1 MICSVS
7 CFLGIL
13 FPVFEAIRFLFLIK
27 IAQIFALVPII
38 AVMFTFSFSAAFAAD
53 PVSGSTATHAEAMAQ
68 AEKEIVDSFNKNIAA
83 AKASLAAE
91 YKETV
96 INANCTIAGS
106 VYAATLDEI
115 AKNFADIV
123 KIAAQQVDKA
133 EAAETNVET
142 LKNAIKA
149 VTKVKPNLAY
159 GGARDI
165 EVAVADLANLTA
177 SELVS
182 YVTLAADQPA
192 TDLQAYYM
200 VFTWTNALS
209 AMKDYLNGEIAKLDM
224 SLYTNDVAN
233 KNDPYKTTWAQ
244 LAEKKKADLLD
255 AVADTTINIGMGQTA
270 SYTALQAMYKAVLTD
285 GLVAYKTVNT
295 ISGETVVVSYKLAG
309 DIKTKEDLANSD
321 ATTSAE
327 KAALK
332 ALVQQNAATAY
343 KNALA
348 TYNQEVSNAK
358 TAAEKKAAQDKLD
371 AAKEKI
377 DAFSANRIVLIDE
390 DYIKTADRVAYREDL
405 GQICLDRQK
414 NYEALEKA
422 AAAYKLQVEKDGS
435 LTYVASIIDENLAKA
450 KPIVFNGDAY
460 DAAKLVDGAKNE
472 ASNLA
477 WEKEVAVAALNDEMD
492 DILYAADGSD
502 LYYAPEKAKV
512 EAAYQKMIDKVNAA
526 ETSEQLRALNKKV
539 SLAGIDNK
547 EAVNRKVEGYLNTT
561 KFMDAVN
568 NYVDYLNI
576 GIASYADG
584 YREKLAAA
592 DKADVAEFLAENNAR
607 TNADVAGLFAKAEE
621 YAKAIPTNADK
632 KAEKVAVDELVKALP
647 NVITVA
653 DKDAVKAAWEAADKA
668 DYMPAKL
675 ATAVAL
681 LKAAEEKAIDDM
693 IAALPK
699 TITTADKAA
708 VTAIQDAVKAFK
720 NEKMYMPTDKDGN
733 ITGKATYGKE
743 KAAKDAFKDLRDAEK
758 AAVEATIAAL
768 PADATAAQVK
778 AARDAVDAFVKEYTD
793 ASEPYQAIAKIANL
807 DKLTFLEAQV
817 KAQQIT
823 AVESL
828 KIKASSKATKG
839 AITVKWTVKGDKAVA
854 DGFQVWK
861 STKAQKGYKK
871 AITTTKTSFKN
882 TKNLKKGV
890 RYFYKVRAYKV
901 VDGVKY
907 YSDWSNKAN
916 RYAK

>member
-1 MICSVS
+1 MKK
-7 CFLGIL
+7 FLTVL
-13 FPVFEAIRFLFLIK
+13 
-27 IAQIFALVPII
+27 LVI
-38 AVMFTFSFSAAFAAD
+38 AVMFTFSFSSAFAAD
-53 PVSGSTATHAEAMAQ
+53 PVSGSTTTHAEAMAQ
-68 AEKEIVDSFNKNIAA
+68 AEKEIVDSFNKNITT

-133 EAAETNVET
+133 HATETNAAT
-142 LKNAIKA
+142 LKTKILEVTGIKL
-149 VTKVKPNLAY
+149 NLAY
-159 GGARDI
+159 QSTSEI
-165 EVAVADLANLTA
+165 TVAVNDLAGL
-177 SELVS
+177 
-182 YVTLAADQPA
+182 DA
-192 TDLQAYYM
+192 TDLVNYVTVRADQSVPDLQSYYM

-224 SLYTNDVAN
+224 SLYTNDVAD
-233 KNDPYKTTWAQ
+233 KNDPFKTTWAQ
-244 LAEKKKADLLD
+244 KAEKAKADLTD
-255 AVADTTINIGMGQTA
+255 AVADTTVNTGMSQTA
-270 SYTALQAMYKAVLTD
+270 AYTALQKMYTTVLVN
-285 GLVAYKTVNT
+285 GLAAYKTVDT
-295 ISGETVVVSYKLAG
+295 ISGGTVVVSYKLA
-309 DIKTKEDLANSD
+309 DATIKTKEDLANSD

-390 DYIKTADRVAYREDL
+390 DYIKVADARLAYSDSL
-405 GQICLDRQK
+405 GKICLDRQEK
-414 NYEALEKA
+414 YEALEKA

-460 DAAKLVDGAKNE
+460 AEAQLIVGAKNE

-477 WEKEVAVAALNDEMD
+477 WEKEVEVAKLNDAMD
-492 DILYAADGSD
+492 AILYAADGSD

-512 EAAYQKMIDKVNAA
+512 EAAYQKMIDKVNAT
-526 ETSEQLRALNKKV
+526 ETSEQLKSLNKTV

-547 EAVNRKVEGYLNTT
+547 ATVNGKVAGFLNTT

-576 GIASYADG
+576 GIAAYADG
-584 YREKLAAA
+584 YREPLTAA
-592 DKADVAEFLAENNAR
+592 DKADVAKYLAENGAR

-632 KAEKVAVDELVKALP
+632 KAEKAAVDELVKALP
-647 NVITVA
+647 NVITLA

-675 ATAVAL
+675 STAVAL

-693 IAALPK
+693 LAALPK

-708 VTAIQDAVKAFK
+708 VTALQEAVKAYE
-720 NEKMYMPTDKDGN
+720 NEPMFMYEGQNGKLTKPSYKKTETDK
-733 ITGKATYGKE
+733 
-743 KAAKDAFKDLRDAEK
+743 AFTDLRAAER
-758 AAVEATIAAL
+758 AAVEAAIAAL

-778 AARDAVDAFVKEYTD
+778 VARDAVDAFVKDYTD

-828 KIKASSKATKG
+828 KIKASSSAKKG
-839 AITVKWTVKGDKAVA
+839 SITVKWTVKGDKAAA
-854 DGFQVWK
+854 DGYQVYK

-871 AITTTKTSFKN
+871 AITTKKTSFKN
-882 TKNLKKGV
+882 TKNLKKGT
-890 RYFYKVRAYKV
+890 RYYYKVRAYKV

-916 RYAK
+916 RIAK

>member
-1 MICSVS
+1 
-7 CFLGIL
+7 
-13 FPVFEAIRFLFLIK
+13 
-27 IAQIFALVPII
+27 
-38 AVMFTFSFSAAFAAD
+38 MFTFSFGSAFAAVEV
-53 PVSGSTATHAEAMAQ
+53 PGTATTHAEAMAQ

-142 LKNAIKA
+142 LKTAIKA

-165 EVAVADLANLTA
+165 EVNVADLADLTA
-177 SELVS
+177 SALVS

-224 SLYTNDVAN
+224 SLYTNDVAD
-233 KNDPYKTTWAQ
+233 KNDPFKTTWAQ
-244 LAEKKKADLLD
+244 KAEKAKADLLD
-255 AVADTTINIGMGQTA
+255 TVADTTINIGMGQTA
-270 SYTALQAMYKAVLTD
+270 SYKALQAMYKAVLTD
-285 GLVAYKTVNT
+285 GLAIYKTVDT
-295 ISGETVVVSYKLAG
+295 ISGGKVVVSYKLA
-309 DIKTKEDLANSD
+309 DTTIKTKDDLANSA

-332 ALVQQNAATAY
+332 AIVQQNAAEAY

-348 TYNQEVSNAK
+348 TYNVEVSVAT

-371 AAKEKI
+371 AAKKKI

-390 DYIKTADRVAYREDL
+390 DYIKTADRLEYTDSL
-405 GQICLDRQK
+405 GQTCLSRQED
-414 NYEALEKA
+414 YEKLEEA
-422 AAAYKLQVEKDGS
+422 AAVYKLQVEKDGT
-435 LTYVASIIDENLAKA
+435 LKYVASIIDENLAKA

-460 DAAKLVDGAKNE
+460 TEAQLIVGAKNE

-477 WEKEVAVAALNDEMD
+477 WEKEVEIANLNDEMESK
-492 DILYAADGSD
+492 LYAADGSD

-526 ETSEQLRALNKKV
+526 ETSDQLEILKGKTV
-539 SLAGIDNK
+539 SLTGIDDKNT
-547 EAVNRKVEGYLNTT
+547 VNGKVAGFLNTR
-561 KFMDAVN
+561 KFMEAVN
-568 NYVDYLNI
+568 NYVSYLNI

-584 YREKLAAA
+584 YREPLDLDT
-592 DKADVAEFLAENNAR
+592 DKADVAEFLAENGAR
-607 TNADVAGLFAKAEE
+607 ANADVAGLFAKAEE
-621 YAKAIPTNADK
+621 YAKTIPTNAEK

-668 DYMPAKL
+668 DYMPANL
-675 ATAVAL
+675 ERAVAL
-681 LKAAEEKAIDDM
+681 LKAAEEKAINDM

-708 VTAIQDAVKAFK
+708 VTAIQDAVKAFR
-720 NEKMYMPTDKDGN
+720 NEPMYMTKN
-733 ITGKATYGKE
+733 ANTGKLEKAVYGKQAAAD
-743 KAAKDAFKDLRDAEK
+743 KAFTDLRAAEK
-758 AAVEATIAAL
+758 AAVEAAIAAL

-778 AARDAVDAFVKEYTD
+778 TVRDAVDAFVKDYTD
-793 ASEPYQAIAKIANL
+793 ASEPYQAIAEIKNL
-807 DKLTFLEAQV
+807 DKLTYLEAQV
-817 KAQQIT
+817 KAKEIA
-823 AVESL
+823 AVKGL
-828 KIKASSKATKG
+828 KIKASSKAKKG
-839 AITVKWTVKGDKAVA
+839 SMTISWRVIDGDKTAAEGYQVA
-854 DGFQVWK
+854 R
-861 STKAQKGYKK
+861 STKLKSGFKTMIK
-871 AITTTKTSFKN
+871 TTKMTYKN
-882 TKNLKKGV
+882 TKGLKKGT
-890 RYFYKVRAYKV
+890 RYYYKVRAYKV
-901 VDGVKY
+901 VDGKNV
-907 YSDWSNKAN
+907 YSDWSNKAY
-916 RYAK
+916 RVAK

>member
-1 MICSVS
+1 
-7 CFLGIL
+7 
-13 FPVFEAIRFLFLIK
+13 
-27 IAQIFALVPII
+27 
-38 AVMFTFSFSAAFAAD
+38 MFTFSFGSAFAAVEV
-53 PVSGSTATHAEAMAQ
+53 PGTATTHAEAMAQ

-133 EAAETNVET
+133 QAAETNVEN
-142 LKNAIKA
+142 LKTAIKA
-149 VTKVKPNLAY
+149 VTGIKPNLAY
-159 GGARDI
+159 NGDREITVD
-165 EVAVADLANLTA
+165 VDDLADLTA
-177 SELVS
+177 AELVS
-182 YVTLAADQPA
+182 YVTVAANYNTQGDY
-192 TDLQAYYM
+192 LQAYYM

-224 SLYTNDVAN
+224 SLYTNDVAD

-295 ISGETVVVSYKLAG
+295 ISGGTVVVSYKLAG
-309 DIKTKEDLANSD
+309 NIKTKEDLANSD
-321 ATTSAE
+321 ATDAAT
-327 KAALK
+327 KATLK
-332 ALVQQNAATAY
+332 ALVQKNAASAY
-343 KNALA
+343 SDALT
-348 TYNQEVSNAK
+348 TYNQSD
-358 TAAEKKAAQDKLD
+358 KKEAAQKAFDT
-371 AAKEKI
+371 AKKQI
-377 DAFSANRIVLIDE
+377 DAYTAVNNLLIEKDKITAEDQLKCGNAPVGSDVLVKRIE
-390 DYIKTADRVAYREDL
+390 TYEETAKQAE
-405 GQICLDRQK
+405 I
-414 NYEALEKA
+414 
-422 AAAYKLQVEKDGS
+422 YKIQVEKDGT
-435 LTYVASIIDENLAKA
+435 LKYVASVIDENLAAIQVKIYNNEA
-450 KPIVFNGDAY
+450 W
-460 DAAKLVDGAKNE
+460 KLSDLLAGAENA

-477 WEKEVAVAALNDEMD
+477 WEKEVEVAKLNDAMD
-492 DILYAADGSD
+492 AILYAADGSD

-526 ETSEQLRALNKKV
+526 ETSQQLKALNKTV

-547 EAVNRKVEGYLNTT
+547 ATVNAKVAAFLNTT

-584 YREKLAAA
+584 YREPLTSA
-592 DKADVAEFLAENNAR
+592 DKADVAKYLAENGAR

-621 YAKAIPTNADK
+621 YAKAIPTNAEK
-632 KAEKVAVDELVKALP
+632 KAEKAAVDELVKALP

-668 DYMPAKL
+668 DYMPANL
-675 ATAVAL
+675 ERAVAL
-681 LKAAEEKAIDDM
+681 LKAAEEKAINDM

-720 NEKMYMPTDKDGN
+720 NEPMYMTKN
-733 ITGKATYGKE
+733 ANTGKLEKAVYGKQAAAD
-743 KAAKDAFKDLRDAEK
+743 KAFTDLRAAEK
-758 AAVEATIAAL
+758 AAVEAAIAAL

-778 AARDAVDAFVKEYTD
+778 AARDAVDAFVKDYTD

-807 DKLTFLEAQV
+807 DKLTYLEAQV
-817 KAQQIT
+817 KANQIA
-823 AVESL
+823 AVTSL

-839 AITVKWTVKGDKAVA
+839 AMTIKWRVIYGDKKAA
-854 DGFQVWK
+854 AGYQVWR
-861 STKAQKGYKK
+861 STKANKGFKK
-871 AITTTKTSFKN
+871 MITTSKMTYKN
-882 TKNLKKGV
+882 TKGLKKGTTYYY
-890 RYFYKVRAYKV
+890 RVRAYARI
-901 VDGVKY
+901 DGKLY
-907 YSDWSNKAN
+907 FSDYSNKAY
-916 RYAK
+916 RKAK

>member
-1 MICSVS
+1 
-7 CFLGIL
+7 
-13 FPVFEAIRFLFLIK
+13 
-27 IAQIFALVPII
+27 
-38 AVMFTFSFSAAFAAD
+38 MFTFSFGSAFGATEV
-53 PVSGSTATHAEAMAQ
+53 PGTATTHAEAMAQ

-83 AKASLAAE
+83 AKTSLAAE

-96 INANCTIAGS
+96 INKKCTIAGS

-123 KIAAQQVDKA
+123 KIAAQKVDKEQA
-133 EAAETNVET
+133 TVTNVEL
-142 LKNAIKA
+142 LKTAIKA
-149 VTKVKPNLAY
+149 VTDIKPNLAY
-159 GGARDI
+159 NGNSEITVD
-165 EVAVADLANLTA
+165 VNDLADLTA
-177 SELVS
+177 AELVS
-182 YVTLAADQPA
+182 YVTVAADYN
-192 TDLQAYYM
+192 TNHNYLQSYYM

-209 AMKDYLNGEIAKLDM
+209 AMKDYLNGEIAKIDM
-224 SLYTNDVAN
+224 SLYTNDVAD

-255 AVADTTINIGMGQTA
+255 AVADTTINIGMGQTD
-270 SYTALQAMYKAVLTD
+270 SYKALQAMYKAVLTD

-295 ISGETVVVSYKLAG
+295 ISGGTVVVSYKLAG
-309 DIKTKEDLANSD
+309 TAIKTKEDLANTE

-343 KNALA
+343 KDALA
-348 TYNQEVSNAK
+348 AYNAADKS
-358 TAAEKKAAQDKLD
+358 TAAAKKAAQDALD

-390 DYIKTADRVAYREDL
+390 DYIKTADRVAYTEAL

-414 NYEALEKA
+414 KYEALEKA

-450 KPIVFNGDAY
+450 KPIVFNGDVYAE
-460 DAAKLVDGAKNE
+460 AQLIVGAKNE

-477 WEKEVAVAALNDEMD
+477 WEKEVEVAKLNDAMD
-492 DILYAADGSD
+492 AILYAADGSD

-526 ETSEQLRALNKKV
+526 ETSQQLKALNKAV

-547 EAVNRKVEGYLNTT
+547 AAVNSNVAGFLNTT
-561 KFMDAVN
+561 KFMEAVN

-584 YREKLAAA
+584 YRELLDLQA
-592 DKADVAEFLAENNAR
+592 DKADVAEYLAENGAR
-607 TNADVAGLFAKAEE
+607 ANADIAGLFAKAEE
-621 YAKAIPTNADK
+621 YARAIPTNADK
-632 KAEKVAVDELVKALP
+632 KAEKAAVDELVKALP

-668 DYMPAKL
+668 DYMPTKL

-708 VTAIQDAVKAFK
+708 VAAIQDAVKAFK
-720 NEKMYMPTDKDGN
+720 NEPMYMTKN
-733 ITGKATYGKE
+733 ANTGKLEKAVYGKQAAAD
-743 KAAKDAFKDLRDAEK
+743 KAFTDLRAAEK
-758 AAVEATIAAL
+758 AAVEAAIAAL

-778 AARDAVDAFVKEYTD
+778 AARDAVDAFVKDYTD
-793 ASEPYQAIAKIANL
+793 ASEPYQAIAEIKNL
-807 DKLTFLEAQV
+807 DKLTYLEAQA
-817 KAQQIT
+817 KANQIAAVEALKIT
-823 AVESL
+823 ARSTP
-828 KIKASSKATKG
+828 KKG
-839 AITVKWTVKGDKAVA
+839 SITVKWSVVGEA
-854 DGFQVWK
+854 DIDGYQIWK
-861 STKAQKGYKK
+861 STKANKGYKK
-871 AITTTKTSFKN
+871 AFTTTKKTYKN
-882 TKNLKKGV
+882 SKGLKKGT
-890 RYFYKVRAYKV
+890 RYYYKVRAYKV
-901 VDGVKY
+901 IDGKNV

-916 RYAK
+916 RKAK